1 MWMLQYFFICQL
13 LEPDCNF
20 AVTKHHVKGVWA
32 ERYSYPTVW
41 MHQICK
47 SLRLHVKLIQEK
59 EKYYKNE
66 LKQLLDEDISHAI
79 PALGSAGRTKRF
91 AAALIPAIAGLGTLA
106 VESVSGYL
114 QNKRNRN
121 IAAAANALSREN
133 GHIKNQLNRHDED
146 LLLYGEF
153 NMNSTEELVE
163 TLQEMYS
170 RQTLVEEVVSNL
182 TRNWPAVYL
191 ENPAGAVLYS
201 SHASIYLSTLTEKYL
216 AMLRDLLTSLDKL
229 VVAIKILSEGKIP
242 IELFPPKLLKQFND
256 DVHRELS
263 KHHPHYTLAFPHI
276 SYYYDMELLT
286 FGVDLN
292 RSLVITFPIFIKP
305 VQSEPL
311 VFYEIETVDV
321 PVEDMN
327 P

>member
-13 LEPDCNF
+13 LALTHGATFSPDIKQNELRFPYGTNFKYNGILHHNMARVWIVTKFPLPKFVDLDLTERVLEPDCNF
-20 AVTKHHVKGVWA
+20 AVTKHHVEGVWA
-32 ERYSYPTVW
+32 ERYSYLTVW

-47 SLRLHVKLIQEK
+47 SLRPHVKLIQEK

-91 AAALIPAIAGLGTLA
+91 AAALIPAIAGLVTSA

-121 IAAAANALSREN
+121 IAAAVNALSREN

-170 RQTLVEEVVSNL
+170 RQIPGRL
-182 TRNWPAVYL
+182 WW
-191 ENPAGAVLYS
+191 
-201 SHASIYLSTLTEKYL
+201 K
-216 AMLRDLLTSLDKL
+216 KL
-229 VVAIKILSEGKIP
+229 FLI
-242 IELFPPKLLKQFND
+242 
-256 DVHRELS
+256 
-263 KHHPHYTLAFPHI
+263 
-276 SYYYDMELLT
+276 
-286 FGVDLN
+286 
-292 RSLVITFPIFIKP
+292 
-305 VQSEPL
+305 
-311 VFYEIETVDV
+311 
-321 PVEDMN
+321 
-327 P
+327 